1 MTLGPRRVRPHS
13 GAGRARD
20 PGLSWRRPHVHAPP
34 CRPPGRRCFRVA
46 CLNSLS
52 RTLSGASRQH
62 SPGRGPAGLVIAAPG
77 PWPGGSVALSLS
89 EAPCG
94 PGSCRE
100 WPIRCRL
107 SELQFEALRL
117 ATARRGLRLGVPGRV
132 SPGLFA
138 KSSELAATTSPVC
151 HRTCSRAVDKKEPA
165 HLLKN
170 IRIRVTTDASSCD
183 RDTAASTRIRTGV

>member
-46 CLNSLS
+46 CLTSLS
-52 RTLSGASRQH
+52 RTLSGAPRQH

-77 PWPGGSVALSLS
+77 PWPGGSLALSLS

-117 ATARRGLRLGVPGRV
+117 ATARD
-132 SPGLFA
+132 
-138 KSSELAATTSPVC
+138 SESA
-151 HRTCSRAVDKKEPA
+151 RSRAESPRA
-165 HLLKN
+165 CSPSRANSLPL
-170 IRIRVTTDASSCD
+170 RVQYAIEHVRVPWIKRSQHTC
-183 RDTAASTRIRTGV
+183 